1 MSMLPSAGTDT
12 PALATATAASEA
24 IAATAASAA
33 ASAFAAPPLDR
44 RSFFALLRKS
54 PDLVIG
60 AALLLLH
67 LTLIILGPFATPYP
81 YTEFHMTDALKP
93 PSWQYWFG
101 TDQFGR
107 DVFSRVVYGAHG
119 TLLLSTAAT
128 ALGVGLGVSI
138 GMAVGYRGGRVD
150 EFVMRIMDGMLSFPS
165 LLLAMLIMSSLGP
178 SRINVII
185 AIMIVFIP
193 RSTRVLR
200 SVTLGLKNLEFVEA
214 AKVRGESAFWVIT
227 RELLPNALG
236 PIVVELAIRLSFAI
250 LLSTSLGFIGI
261 GVQPP
266 EPDWGLMVSEGRQY
280 LQTAPW
286 LMFFPAL
293 AISTAV
299 IGANLFGDGI
309 GARLAYRGGTERPMS
324 AVLQSNPSD
333 PVLRVDDL
341 SVEYRTRGGNV
352 RAVRDVSFSIGR
364 GETFGVVGESGSG
377 KSTLAF
383 AVMGYL
389 SSNAQVSSG
398 RIDYQGNDLLAMPRE
413 RWDALRGARIA
424 MVYQDPMSSLNPS
437 IIVGE
442 QVAEAITSHQ
452 SVSAKVARDR
462 TLELFAAVNMPE
474 PTAIFRRYPHQL
486 SGGQQ
491 QRVLIAMALA
501 NNPDLLI
508 MDEPTT
514 GLDVTTEAQILDLIA
529 ELKRSFSSAILYIS
543 HNLGVIA
550 RISDRIGVMY
560 AGQMVE
566 QGPVREVFRRQL
578 HPYTAGLLECLPS
591 LDFGRKDRA
600 LKLIEGMIPDLA
612 RLPAACSFAPRCPHA
627 RERCHNEAPALLE
640 VVPAHLSRCMFWRE
654 QEIERA
660 QREARV
666 CHSDNRQ

>member
-1 MSMLPSAGTDT
+1 MSTLPSAGTDT
-12 PALATATAASEA
+12 PALATATVASEA
-24 IAATAASAA
+24 FAATAASAA
-33 ASAFAAPPLDR
+33 VSAFAAPPLGR

-67 LTLIILGPFATPYP
+67 MTLIIFGPFATPYP
-81 YTEFHMTDALKP
+81 YTEFHMTDALKA
-93 PSWQYWFG
+93 PSLQYWFG

-128 ALGVGLGVSI
+128 ALGVGLGVAI

-178 SRINVII
+178 SRMNVII

-250 LLSTSLGFIGI
+250 LLSTSLGFLGI

-309 GARLAYRGGTERPMS
+309 GARLAYRGGR
-324 AVLQSNPSD
+324 
-333 PVLRVDDL
+333 
-341 SVEYRTRGGNV
+341 
-352 RAVRDVSFSIGR
+352 
-364 GETFGVVGESGSG
+364 
-377 KSTLAF
+377 
-383 AVMGYL
+383 
-389 SSNAQVSSG
+389 
-398 RIDYQGNDLLAMPRE
+398 NDL
-413 RWDALRGARIA
+413 
-424 MVYQDPMSSLNPS
+424 
-437 IIVGE
+437 
-442 QVAEAITSHQ
+442 
-452 SVSAKVARDR
+452 
-462 TLELFAAVNMPE
+462 
-474 PTAIFRRYPHQL
+474 
-486 SGGQQ
+486 
-491 QRVLIAMALA
+491 
-501 NNPDLLI
+501 
-508 MDEPTT
+508 
-514 GLDVTTEAQILDLIA
+514 
-529 ELKRSFSSAILYIS
+529 
-543 HNLGVIA
+543 
-550 RISDRIGVMY
+550 
-560 AGQMVE
+560 
-566 QGPVREVFRRQL
+566 
-578 HPYTAGLLECLPS
+578 
-591 LDFGRKDRA
+591 
-600 LKLIEGMIPDLA
+600 
-612 RLPAACSFAPRCPHA
+612 
-627 RERCHNEAPALLE
+627 
-640 VVPAHLSRCMFWRE
+640 
-654 QEIERA
+654 
-660 QREARV
+660 
-666 CHSDNRQ
+666 